1 MMAGGRADSADSI
14 KVMLVDDHEVV
25 LEGLIRI
32 LEKQGGI
39 QIVSVAGSAEEAL
52 EKLERFPPDVIVV
65 DIQLPGMNGIELIRR
80 IKKNHPE
87 IEAIT
92 LTVFDDEQFAR
103 QAIKAGAIGYVIK
116 DAAKD
121 ELVKAVRSAAKGE
134 TLISTSVARKLI
146 DEMTEPAAKK
156 KKKAEGFEGLSQREV
171 DVIKLMAKGYNNRQI
186 ADLLYISEHTVKV
199 HIRNI
204 FRKIDVTDRTNAV
217 LWAIDRGL
225 VLEEDNDIRPDKP
238 PL

>member
-1 MMAGGRADSADSI
+1 MVKEESDSI

-39 QIVSVAGSAEEAL
+39 KIVAVARSAEEAL
-52 EKLERFPPDVIVV
+52 EKIERFPPDVIIV

-80 IKKNHPE
+80 IKSGFPG

-92 LTVFDDEQFAR
+92 LTVFDDEQFAK

-116 DAAKD
+116 DAAQE
-121 ELVKAVRSAAKGE
+121 ELVKAVRAAANGE
-134 TLISTSVARKLI
+134 SLISTSIARKLI
-146 DEMTEPAAKK
+146 DEITEPAGRKRKK
-156 KKKAEGFEGLSQREV
+156 KEGIEGLSRREL
-171 DVIKLMAKGYNNRQI
+171 DVIKLMARGYNNRQI
-186 ADLLYISEHTVKV
+186 ADLLFISEHTVKV

-204 FRKIDVTDRTNAV
+204 FRKIDVADRTNAV
-217 LWAIDRGL
+217 LWAIENDL
-225 VLEEDNDIRPDKP
+225 VLKDKESIKPDKP
-238 PL
+238 PI

>member
-1 MMAGGRADSADSI
+1 MRLAARGDSI
-14 KVMLVDDHEVV
+14 NVMLVDDHEVV

-39 QIVSVAGSAEEAL
+39 KIVSVARSAEEAM
-52 EKLERFPPDVIVV
+52 EKIGRFPPDVIIV

-80 IKKNHPE
+80 VKSDYPQ

-92 LTVFDDEQFAR
+92 LTVFDDEQFAK

-121 ELVKAVRSAAKGE
+121 ELVKAVRAAARGE
-134 TLISTSVARKLI
+134 SLISTSIARKLI
-146 DEMTEPAAKK
+146 EEISEPAARKRKK
-156 KKKAEGFEGLSQREV
+156 DEGFENLSQREV
-171 DVIKLMAKGYNNRQI
+171 DVIKLMARGYNNRQI
-186 ADLLYISEHTVKV
+186 ADLLFISEHTVKV

-204 FRKIDVTDRTNAV
+204 FRKIGVADRTNAV
-217 LWAIDRGL
+217 LWAIERDL
-225 VLEEDNDIRPDKP
+225 VLKEKDSIKPDKP
-238 PL
+238 PV

>member
-1 MMAGGRADSADSI
+1 MAGGRADSI

-80 IKKNHPE
+80 IKKSHPE

>member
-1 MMAGGRADSADSI
+1 MKMTVEGTQSI
-14 KVMLVDDHEVV
+14 NVMLVDDHEVV

-39 QIVSVAGSAEEAL
+39 KIVTVARSAEEAL
-52 EKLERFPPDVIVV
+52 EKIVRFPVDVIIV

-80 IKKNHPE
+80 VKSDYPE

-92 LTVFDDEQFAR
+92 LTVYDDEQLAK

-121 ELVKAVRSAAKGE
+121 ELVKAVRAAAKGE
-134 TLISTSVARKLI
+134 SLISTSVARKLI
-146 DEMTEPAAKK
+146 DEITEPSGRKK
-156 KKKAEGFEGLSQREV
+156 RKEEGFEELSQREV
-171 DVIKLMAKGYNNRQI
+171 DVIKLMTRGYNNRQI
-186 ADLLYISEHTVKV
+186 ADILFISEHTVKV

-204 FRKIDVTDRTNAV
+204 FRKIGVVDRTNAV
-217 LWAIDRGL
+217 LWALEKGV
-225 VLEEDNDIRPDKP
+225 VLKDKDIIKPDKP
-238 PL
+238 AI

>member
-1 MMAGGRADSADSI
+1 MAKDSGDSI
-14 KVMLVDDHEVV
+14 NVMLVDDHEVV

-39 QIVSVAGSAEEAL
+39 KIVTVARSAEEAL
-52 EKLERFPPDVIVV
+52 EKIVRFPVDVIIV

-80 IKKNHPE
+80 VKTDYPE

-92 LTVFDDEQFAR
+92 LTVFDDEQLAK

-121 ELVKAVRSAAKGE
+121 ELVKAVRAAAKGE
-134 TLISTSVARKLI
+134 SLISTSVARKLI
-146 DEMTEPAAKK
+146 EEITEPTGRKK
-156 KKKAEGFEGLSQREV
+156 KKEGGFEELSQREV
-171 DVIKLMAKGYNNRQI
+171 DVIKLMTRGYNNRQI
-186 ADLLYISEHTVKV
+186 ADILFISEHTVKV

-204 FRKIDVTDRTNAV
+204 FRKIGVVDRTNAV
-217 LWAIDRGL
+217 LWAIERGL
-225 VLEEDNDIRPDKP
+225 VLKDKDSIKPDKP
-238 PL
+238 AI

>member
-1 MMAGGRADSADSI
+1 MMRLAARGDSI
-14 KVMLVDDHEVV
+14 NVMLVDDHEVV

-39 QIVSVAGSAEEAL
+39 KIVSVARSAEEAM
-52 EKLERFPPDVIVV
+52 EKIGRFPPDVIIV

-80 IKKNHPE
+80 VKSDYPQ

-92 LTVFDDEQFAR
+92 LTVFDDEQFAK

-121 ELVKAVRSAAKGE
+121 ELVKAVRAAARGE
-134 TLISTSVARKLI
+134 SLISTSIARKLI
-146 DEMTEPAAKK
+146 EEISEPAARKRKK
-156 KKKAEGFEGLSQREV
+156 DEGFENLSQREV
-171 DVIKLMAKGYNNRQI
+171 DVIKLMARGYNNRQI
-186 ADLLYISEHTVKV
+186 ADLLFISEHTVKV

-204 FRKIDVTDRTNAV
+204 FRKIGVADRTNAV
-217 LWAIDRGL
+217 LWAIERDL
-225 VLEEDNDIRPDKP
+225 VLKEKDSIKPDKP
-238 PL
+238 PV

>member
-1 MMAGGRADSADSI
+1 MMAGGKSDSI

-65 DIQLPGMNGIELIRR
+65 DIQLPGMNGIELIKR
-80 IKKNHPE
+80 IKKSHPE

-171 DVIKLMAKGYNNRQI
+171 DVIKLMAKGHNNRQI

-225 VLEEDNDIRPDKP
+225 VLEEDNGIKPDKP

>member
-1 MMAGGRADSADSI
+1 MVKEESESI

-39 QIVSVAGSAEEAL
+39 KIVSVARSAEEAL
-52 EKLERFPPDVIVV
+52 EKLERFPPDVVIV
-65 DIQLPGMNGIELIRR
+65 DIQLPGMNGIELIKR
-80 IKKNHPE
+80 IKDDHPI

-92 LTVFDDEQFAR
+92 LTVFDDEQFAK
-103 QAIKAGAIGYVIK
+103 QALKAGAIGYVIK

-121 ELVKAVRSAAKGE
+121 ELVKAVRAAAKGE
-134 TLISTSVARKLI
+134 SLISTSVARKLI
-146 DEMTEPAAKK
+146 DEITEPVGKK
-156 KKKAEGFEGLSQREV
+156 KKRAEGFEVLSQREV
-171 DVIKLMAKGYNNRQI
+171 DVIKLMARGYNNRQI
-186 ADLLYISEHTVKV
+186 ADLLFISEHTVKV

-204 FRKIDVTDRTNAV
+204 FRKIDVVDRTNAV
-217 LWAIDRGL
+217 LWAIERGL
-225 VLEEDNDIRPDKP
+225 VLKDNESIKPDKP

>member
-1 MMAGGRADSADSI
+1 M
-14 KVMLVDDHEVV
+14 
-25 LEGLIRI
+25 
-32 LEKQGGI
+32 
-39 QIVSVAGSAEEAL
+39 AGSAEEAL

-65 DIQLPGMNGIELIRR
+65 DIQLPGMNGIELIKR
-80 IKKNHPE
+80 IKKSHPE

-146 DEMTEPAAKK
+146 DEMTEPTAKK

-171 DVIKLMAKGYNNRQI
+171 DVIKLMAKGHNNRQI
-186 ADLLYISEHTVKV
+186 AGLLYISEHTVKV

-225 VLEEDNDIRPDKP
+225 VLEEDESIKPDKP

>member
-1 MMAGGRADSADSI
+1 MSEGSGSDSI
-14 KVMLVDDHEVV
+14 NVMLVDDHEVV

-39 QIVSVAGSAEEAL
+39 KIVTVARSAEEAL
-52 EKLERFPPDVIVV
+52 EKLVRFPPDVIIV

-80 IKKNHPE
+80 VKREFPE

-92 LTVFDDEQFAR
+92 LTVFDDEQFAK

-121 ELVKAVRSAAKGE
+121 ELVKAVRAAAKGE

-146 DEMTEPAAKK
+146 EEISEPAGRKK
-156 KKKAEGFEGLSQREV
+156 KKEEGFEELSQREM
-171 DVIKLMAKGYNNRQI
+171 DVIKLMTRGYNNRQI
-186 ADLLYISEHTVKV
+186 AEILFISEHTVKV

-204 FRKIDVTDRTNAV
+204 FRKIGVVDRTNAV
-217 LWAIDRGL
+217 LWALERGL
-225 VLEEDNDIRPDKP
+225 VLKDKDSIKPDKP
-238 PL
+238 AI

>member
-1 MMAGGRADSADSI
+1 LMRLAARGDSI
-14 KVMLVDDHEVV
+14 NVMLVDDHEVV

-39 QIVSVAGSAEEAL
+39 KIVSVARSAEEAM
-52 EKLERFPPDVIVV
+52 EKIGRFPPDVIIV

-80 IKKNHPE
+80 VKSDYPQ

-92 LTVFDDEQFAR
+92 LTVFDDEQFAK

-121 ELVKAVRSAAKGE
+121 ELVKAVRAAARGE
-134 TLISTSVARKLI
+134 SLISTSIARKLI
-146 DEMTEPAAKK
+146 EEISEPAARKRKK
-156 KKKAEGFEGLSQREV
+156 DEGFENLSQREV
-171 DVIKLMAKGYNNRQI
+171 DVIKLMARGYNNRQI
-186 ADLLYISEHTVKV
+186 ADLLFISEHTVKV

-204 FRKIDVTDRTNAV
+204 FRKIGVADRTNAV
-217 LWAIDRGL
+217 LWAIERDL
-225 VLEEDNDIRPDKP
+225 VLKEKDSIKPDKP
-238 PL
+238 PV

>member
-1 MMAGGRADSADSI
+1 MAKDSGDSI
-14 KVMLVDDHEVV
+14 NVMLVDDHEVV

-39 QIVSVAGSAEEAL
+39 KIVTVARSAEEAL
-52 EKLERFPPDVIVV
+52 EKIVRFPVDVIIV

-80 IKKNHPE
+80 VKTDYQE

-92 LTVFDDEQFAR
+92 LTVFDDEQLAK

-121 ELVKAVRSAAKGE
+121 ELVKAVRAAAKGE
-134 TLISTSVARKLI
+134 SLISTSVARKLI
-146 DEMTEPAAKK
+146 EEITEPTGRKK
-156 KKKAEGFEGLSQREV
+156 KKEEGFEELSQREV
-171 DVIKLMAKGYNNRQI
+171 DVIKLMTRGYNNRQI
-186 ADLLYISEHTVKV
+186 ADILFISEHTVKV

-204 FRKIDVTDRTNAV
+204 FRKIGVVDRTNAV
-217 LWAIDRGL
+217 LWAIERGL
-225 VLEEDNDIRPDKP
+225 VLKDKDSIKPDKP
-238 PL
+238 AI

>member
-1 MMAGGRADSADSI
+1 MVKEESGSI

-39 QIVSVAGSAEEAL
+39 KIVTVARSAEEAL
-52 EKLERFPPDVIVV
+52 EKIVRFPPDVIIV
-65 DIQLPGMNGIELIRR
+65 DIQLPGMNGIELIKR
-80 IKKNHPE
+80 IKSTYPE

-92 LTVFDDEQFAR
+92 LTVFDDEQFAK

-121 ELVKAVRSAAKGE
+121 ELVKAVRAAARGE
-134 TLISTSVARKLI
+134 SLISTSVARKLI
-146 DEMTEPAAKK
+146 EEITEPEARR

-171 DVIKLMAKGYNNRQI
+171 DVIKLMGRGYNNRQI
-186 ADLLYISEHTVKV
+186 ADILFISEHTVKV

-204 FRKIDVTDRTNAV
+204 FRKIDVVDRTNAV
-217 LWAIDRGL
+217 LWAIENGL
-225 VLEEDNDIRPDKP
+225 VLKDQESIKPDKP
-238 PL
+238 QI

>member
-1 MMAGGRADSADSI
+1 MAGGKSDSI

-65 DIQLPGMNGIELIRR
+65 DIQLPGMNGIELIKR
-80 IKKNHPE
+80 IKKSHPE

-156 KKKAEGFEGLSQREV
+156 KKKGEGFEGLSQREV
-171 DVIKLMAKGYNNRQI
+171 DVIKLMAKGHNNRQI

-225 VLEEDNDIRPDKP
+225 VLEEDESIKPDKP
-238 PL
+238 HL

>member
-1 MMAGGRADSADSI
+1 MIAKDSGDSI
-14 KVMLVDDHEVV
+14 NVMLVDDHEVV

-39 QIVSVAGSAEEAL
+39 KIVTVARSAEEAL
-52 EKLERFPPDVIVV
+52 EKIVRFPVDVIIV

-80 IKKNHPE
+80 VKTDYPE

-92 LTVFDDEQFAR
+92 LTVFDDEQLAK

-121 ELVKAVRSAAKGE
+121 ELVKAVRAAAKGE
-134 TLISTSVARKLI
+134 SLISTSVARKLI
-146 DEMTEPAAKK
+146 EEITEPTGRKK
-156 KKKAEGFEGLSQREV
+156 KKEEGFEELSQREV
-171 DVIKLMAKGYNNRQI
+171 DVIKLMTRGYNNRQI
-186 ADLLYISEHTVKV
+186 ADILFISEHTVKV

-204 FRKIDVTDRTNAV
+204 FRKIGVVDRTNAV
-217 LWAIDRGL
+217 LWAIERGL
-225 VLEEDNDIRPDKP
+225 VLKDKDSIKPDKP
-238 PL
+238 AI

>member
-1 MMAGGRADSADSI
+1 MMAKDSGDSI
-14 KVMLVDDHEVV
+14 NVMLVDDHEVV

-39 QIVSVAGSAEEAL
+39 KIVTVARSAEEAL
-52 EKLERFPPDVIVV
+52 EKIVRFPVDVIIV

-80 IKKNHPE
+80 VKTDYQE

-92 LTVFDDEQFAR
+92 LTVFDDEQLAK

-121 ELVKAVRSAAKGE
+121 ELVKAVRAAAKGE
-134 TLISTSVARKLI
+134 SLISTSVARKLI
-146 DEMTEPAAKK
+146 EEITEPTGRKK
-156 KKKAEGFEGLSQREV
+156 KKEEGFEELSQREV
-171 DVIKLMAKGYNNRQI
+171 DVIKLMTRGYNNRQI
-186 ADLLYISEHTVKV
+186 ADILFISEHTVKV

-204 FRKIDVTDRTNAV
+204 FRKIGVVDRTNAV
-217 LWAIDRGL
+217 LWAIERGL
-225 VLEEDNDIRPDKP
+225 VLKDKDSIKPDKP
-238 PL
+238 AI